1 VAAAW
6 HGAPPARGGVREAP
20 GRRRG
25 AQRRTGFLLAN
36 DSSGLAFPGVLLQ
49 LAATAGVVRDE
60 GVERRRPEL
69 ANHGAS
75 SPVLGSALRW
85 SSGRRRPFPWRG
97 TEQRKR
103 RLTRPRLLLA
113 ATGTAARLP
122 DARAGGHPWLL
133 AALLLLLSGGGGLGF
148 SPGGGGHREKGAR
161 RRLYGGASARVWR
174 ARAVGMRRGARGLPS
189 RRASS
194 ARGGARSGSG
204 SQRAAVSHLPAY
216 VTGKKMTSSG

>member
-1 VAAAW
+1 
-6 HGAPPARGGVREAP
+6 
-20 GRRRG
+20 
-25 AQRRTGFLLAN
+25 
-36 DSSGLAFPGVLLQ
+36 LAFPGVRLQ
-49 LAATAGVVRDE
+49 LAATAGVVQDE
-60 GVERRRPEL
+60 GVERRRSEL
-69 ANHGAS
+69 AIHGAS

-97 TEQRKR
+97 TEQRQR

-161 RRLYGGASARVWR
+161 RRLYGGGER
-174 ARAVGMRRGARGLPS
+174 
-189 RRASS
+189 
-194 ARGGARSGSG
+194 
-204 SQRAAVSHLPAY
+204 
-216 VTGKKMTSSG
+216 